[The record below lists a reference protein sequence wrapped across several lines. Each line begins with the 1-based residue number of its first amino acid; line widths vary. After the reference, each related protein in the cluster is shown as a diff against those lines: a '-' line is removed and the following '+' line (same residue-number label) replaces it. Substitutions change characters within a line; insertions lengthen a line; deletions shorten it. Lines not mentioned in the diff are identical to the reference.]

1 MIIER
6 NISKYIVFY
15 EDHLLKALEK
25 ISENKS
31 RIIFSVK
38 ENGVLEGV
46 LSDGDLRRWLV
57 EKKEIDLNKLVFE
70 VSNKTF
76 MSGRIDEDPEV
87 HASRITFRIGY
98 FPIQDHQERLVAIT
112 LELQTIS

>member
-1 MIIER
+1 M
-6 NISKYIVFY
+6 
-15 EDHLLKALEK
+15 
-25 ISENKS
+25 
-31 RIIFSVK
+31 
-38 ENGVLEGV
+38 EGV
-46 LSDGDLRRWLV
+46 LRDGGLRRWLLG
-57 EKKEIDLNKLVFE
+57 EKEIDLNKLVFE

-76 MSGRIDEDPEV
+76 MSGYIEEDPEV

>member
-1 MIIER
+1 MAIER

-15 EDHLLKALEK
+15 EDPLLKALEK

-57 EKKEIDLNKLVFE
+57 QKKENDLN
-70 VSNKTF
+70 
-76 MSGRIDEDPEV
+76 
-87 HASRITFRIGY
+87 
-98 FPIQDHQERLVAIT
+98 
-112 LELQTIS
+112 